1 MSPEPGADSLSFF
14 DSAVSDG
21 PDYAIEAMLAGR
33 GRRLI
38 AGVDEAGRGPLAGPV
53 VAAAVILDP
62 NAIPTGIDDSKA
74 MTRRARERLFVE
86 ITASARTAWAA
97 VNAAEIDRRN
107 ILQATFLAMTTAT
120 KMLGIEPDAC
130 LIDGRDVPVPLKSI
144 GTAIVKGDS
153 RSLSIAAASIVAKVV
168 RDAMMMQ
175 ADAAWPGYGFARN
188 AGYGTAEHL
197 EALARLGPC
206 PIHRRSF
213 APVAAALASRK

>member
-14 DSAVSDG
+14 DHAGSGG

-62 NAIPTGIDDSKA
+62 NAIPAGIDDSKA
-74 MTRRARERLFVE
+74 MSRQARERLFVE

-107 ILQATFLAMTTAT
+107 ILQATFLAMTRAVR
-120 KMLGIEPDAC
+120 MLGTEPDAC
-130 LIDGRDVPVPLKSI
+130 LIDGRDVPLPLKPVAM
-144 GTAIVKGDS
+144 AIVRGDGT
-153 RSLSIAAASIVAKVV
+153 SLSIAAASIVAKVV
-168 RDAMMMQ
+168 RDAMMGQ
-175 ADAAWPGYGFARN
+175 ADAIWPGFGFAHN

-213 APVAAALASRK
+213 APVAAALSSRK